1 MPSLGVS
8 AQPINRCARSS
19 LAQPLVPPVS
29 VAHPWLSNAL
39 IAASWPVLGS
49 ALNAATQCLPAFSC
63 SPAPSHGLSSSPASD
78 SSPELFFSWHFSAT
92 AFAVAAFRHPRQHR
106 STASTAGECKGHLLA
121 KAWTK
126 LCDKVGFYEMPNK
139 VGNNLAADGSRDNL
153 IKIEGLDTY
162 SFEDDDAAW
171 GATPEHPNPTPE
183 EARKAK
189 AHAARNAWVFVDKIL
204 EPGDDSDSDSEVDFI
219 QRSELSDSDSESDKS
234 GAEGE

>member
-1 MPSLGVS
+1 MRKLQDSGVFCHFYPAGCTDLLQLVDAGIGSATTTYMKEFLDIWLEEATDGLSNNDRLTRKRAEGNHVS
-8 AQPINRCARSS
+8 ARERR
-19 LAQPLVPPVS
+19 
-29 VAHPWLSNAL
+29 
-39 IAASWPVLGS
+39 VLYT
-49 ALNAATQCLPAFSC
+49 N
-63 SPAPSHGLSSSPASD
+63 
-78 SSPELFFSWHFSAT
+78 
-92 AFAVAAFRHPRQHR
+92 
-106 STASTAGECKGHLLA
+106 LLA

-126 LCDKVGFYEMPNK
+126 LCDKVDFYEIGNK

-171 GATPEHPNPTPE
+171 GATAEHPNPTPE